1 MYFQLEIDY
10 YSNEANKNKYKN
22 FQLIASTRNN
32 LKIADKQIVQG
43 IVLATTT
50 CHTLLLDFKVLCC
63 LGLLLLESIFFKC
76 KLCLFEQD
84 ICRSTFVS
92 IRYMQIKTNT
102 LVHNACPQVY
112 PLLSTKM

>member
-1 MYFQLEIDY
+1 MYFQLEVDH

-50 CHTLLLDFKVLCC
+50 CHALLLDFKVLCC

-76 KLCLFEQD
+76 KLCLFEKD
-84 ICRSTFVS
+84 ISRSIFIS
-92 IRYMQIKTNT
+92 IRYT
-102 LVHNACPQVY
+102 
-112 PLLSTKM
+112 